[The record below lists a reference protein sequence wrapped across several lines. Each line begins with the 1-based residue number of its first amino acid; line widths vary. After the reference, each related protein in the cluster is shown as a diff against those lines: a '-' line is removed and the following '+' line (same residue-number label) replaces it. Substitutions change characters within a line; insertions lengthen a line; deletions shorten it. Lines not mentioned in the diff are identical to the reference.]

1 MKYTE
6 TEIKA
11 IKENFLIKID
21 ELAAKEFSELSNS
34 EMSWLKGVAISSIM
48 TMKKK
53 GYNNDQIMT
62 THQKEKQTPEQ
73 KFVKQ
78 AAAFTDEQL
87 AALGLKR
94 V

>member
-6 TEIKA
+6 EEINTV
-11 IKENFLIKID
+11 KEIFLNRID
-21 ELAAKEFSELSNS
+21 ELAAKDFSELSNS
-34 EMSWLKGVAISSIM
+34 EMSWLKGVAVSSIM

-53 GYNNDQIMT
+53 GYSNDRIMT
-62 THQKEKQTPEQ
+62 THQNEKQTPEQ
-73 KFVKQ
+73 KFAKQ

>member
-6 TEIKA
+6 TEINT
-11 IKENFLIKID
+11 IKEDFLNRID

-34 EMSWLKGVAISSIM
+34 EMSWLKGVAVSSIM

-62 THQKEKQTPEQ
+62 THQREKQTEEQ
-73 KFVKQ
+73 KFAKK
-78 AAAFTDEQL
+78 AAMFTDEQL
-87 AALGLKR
+87 AIFGLKR
-94 V
+94 I